1 MFDARRPI
9 GRLFYWLLA
18 VMAACA
24 VSQAQTPPT
33 TTISENLFG
42 SSRSG
47 KDKKDAA
54 LSFVQAALS
63 TAEALA
69 NRQIV
74 DETRF
79 KHGLGLVVDGTVEC
93 LNASLW
99 AKPGAAI
106 APK

>member
-1 MFDARRPI
+1 MNFWAK
-9 GRLFYWLLA
+9 LLQGIA
-18 VMAACA
+18 FVPTV
-24 VSQAQTPPT
+24 VSC
-33 TTISENLFG
+33 IENLFG
-42 SSRSG
+42 STRSG

-74 DETRF
+74 DDAKF
-79 KHGLGLVVDGTVEC
+79 KHGLGLVIDGTVEC

-99 AKPGAAI
+99 AKPVTQ
-106 APK
+106 K